1 MLLAVLALVL
11 RRALGNWR
19 LLAVVTA
26 GVVFAAAL
34 TASTAIYADAIR
46 DLGLSHALRGQ
57 TQLDLDTIV
66 TTTSTRLAA
75 SEDAPRRQSTQGI
88 ARAYAGHWLG
98 APVEYGRSATFYLSP
113 PGQPASTADNRP
125 RSFLQYQDGLPEH
138 VRVTDGTLTLHTDSP
153 ADPKQPPT
161 INVVGGKA
169 TADRLKVQVGDRFDL
184 HPYWHLEMAPV
195 SVFVAGII
203 EPKDA
208 NEGYWMGKGDR
219 FSLESPS
226 WDTYPFFVD
235 RDTLEGTI
243 AAYLPDIEGDFT
255 TLFPTRASAINA
267 DNATRALNGFNGME
281 AQLRAQIPRTSISTV
296 VPETISTFQSKLFFS
311 RLPLF
316 ALMMQ
321 VVGIVLYYIAMV
333 STMLVDRQAG
343 EVALLKSRGAST
355 RQIVGV
361 YAIEGGIIAL
371 LGGVLGP
378 MLAAATIRLLGPT
391 PPFHDLSGGALL
403 RTHISTQAWLL
414 AALGA
419 GLSLAALLWPA
430 YRACRYSIV
439 GFKQALSRPP
449 RTPAFF
455 RYYLDVFLIVVAAVL
470 FYELRQRGSLVT
482 QQLFGNLKTDPLLL
496 VTPTLFMLTIALLFL
511 RLFPL
516 ALRIVARLFG
526 EIGGPSI
533 LLGLWH
539 MVRSPVHYSRLILL
553 LILATSLGMFA
564 AGFRATLDRSYR
576 DRAAYQAG
584 ADLRA
589 EGVREQ
595 LPLAGPDLAAK
606 AQQALGASA
615 ASAAVRENGSY
626 SPKPF
631 ESVDAQVLGIDP
643 ATFPGVAYWRDD
655 FSGSSLA
662 GMAKTLAKSSPAAL
676 PGLPL
681 PDGARAIGVWVQGS
695 AAAQPY
701 QLAARLVDRTGR
713 ILDYQLNSGRG
724 TQPPPGTWTF
734 FAARLDQ
741 PGAGFSFRPG
751 PPPAQ
756 PLRFIALYTRSRP
769 TQMPETVQDYF
780 DDLQV
785 SMDASLQTGPNGF
798 ANGTTLL
805 DFEDTSNLELVAGES
820 SRPTGDSFGR
830 SDRAAHGGQFSGLL
844 TWNHEAIPEHGV
856 RLKDDGEPIVAYAS
870 NDLMKAG
877 GLHSGQTIA
886 MYVDRGYVDVRI
898 AGSFA
903 YFPTYTPGSGQNLLV
918 VDLARLQYAT
928 MRVPDAGDGSYA
940 NAVWLRGPSTT
951 SDALTA
957 IHGAGLSAD
966 SITSVAELRAGQQR
980 DPLVAASWEGI
991 LFLSFTAVLLLAAL
1005 GFVVY
1010 SLLSARARALEF
1022 AVLRTMGLSRRQ
1034 IVFVVS
1040 FEQVF
1045 VTVAGVLAGTI
1056 LGFPLSRLMIGYMGI
1071 TETGAKVVPPFV
1083 SSVSWQAIASTYIGL
1098 GVVFVG
1104 ATAALASLYA
1114 RLAVSRALRLGE
1126 G

>member
-1 MLLAVLALVL
+1 MLLAVLALVV

-34 TASTAIYADAIR
+34 TSSTAIYADAIR

-57 TQLDLDTIV
+57 PQLSLDTIV
-66 TTTSTRLAA
+66 TSTSARMAA
-75 SEDAPRRQSTQGI
+75 AEDASRRQNTQGI
-88 ARAYAGHWLG
+88 AHAYAGHWLSG
-98 APVEYGRSATFYLSP
+98 PVEYGRSATFYLSP
-113 PGQPASTADNRP
+113 PGQPAPVADNRP
-125 RSFLQYQDGLPEH
+125 RSFLQYQDGLADH
-138 VRVTDGTLTLHTDSP
+138 VRVTDGALTLHTDP
-153 ADPKQPPT
+153 AADPKQPPT
-161 INVVGGKA
+161 VQAVIGKV
-169 TADRLKVQVGDRFDL
+169 TADRLKVKVGDRFDL
-184 HPYWHLEMAPV
+184 HPYWHLEMAPI
-195 SVFVAGII
+195 SVVVAGII

-208 NEGYWMGKGDR
+208 NEEYWMGKSDR
-219 FSLESPS
+219 FELLSQS

-235 RDTLEGTI
+235 RDTLEGTV

-255 TLFPTRASAINA
+255 TLFPVKASGINA
-267 DNATRALNGFNGME
+267 DNATRALNGFDGME
-281 AQLRAQIPRTSISTV
+281 AQLRAQIPRTTINTV
-296 VPETISTFQSKLFFS
+296 VPETISTYQSKLFFS

-316 ALMMQ
+316 ALMLQ
-321 VVGIVLYYIAMV
+321 VVGIVLYYIVMV

-378 MLAAATIRLLGPT
+378 VLAAATIRLLGPT

-430 YRACRYSIV
+430 YRASRYSIV

-516 ALRIVARLFG
+516 ALRLVARLFG
-526 EIGGPSI
+526 EVSGPSV

-589 EGVREQ
+589 EGVREP
-595 LPLAGPDLAAK
+595 LPLSGGDLAAK
-606 AQQALGASA
+606 AQQALGAA
-615 ASAAVRENGSY
+615 AVSSTVRENGSY
-626 SPKPF
+626 SPKQF
-631 ESVDAQVLGIDP
+631 QQVDAQLLGIDP
-643 ATFPGVAYWRDD
+643 ASFDSVAYWRDD
-655 FSGSSLA
+655 FSGHSLK
-662 GMAKTLAKSSPAAL
+662 GMTSALAKSRPVAL
-676 PGLPL
+676 PGLLL

-695 AAAQPY
+695 AATQPY
-701 QLAARLVDRTGR
+701 QIAVRLVDASGR
-713 ILDYQLNSGRG
+713 IVDYQLSNGRA
-724 TQPPPGTWTF
+724 TQPPPGQWTF
-734 FAARLDQ
+734 LSARLDQ
-741 PGAGFSFRPG
+741 PGAGFTFRPG

-769 TQMPETVQDYF
+769 IQTAETVQDYF

-785 SMDASLQTGPNGF
+785 STDTALQAAGGF
-798 ANGTTLL
+798 ANGTVVT
-805 DFEDTSNLELVAGES
+805 DFEDTSGFELVGDES
-820 SRPTGDSFGR
+820 TRPTGDSFGR
-830 SDRAAHGGQFSGLL
+830 SDKAAHGGQFSGLL
-844 TWNHEAIPEHGV
+844 TWTHEAIPVHGA
-856 RLKDDGEPIVAYAS
+856 RMKGDGQPVAGYAS
-870 NDLMKAG
+870 QEFMKAA
-877 GLHSGQTIA
+877 GLHSGQTIL
-886 MYVDRGYVDVRI
+886 MYIDRAYVDVRI
-898 AGSFA
+898 AGSFS

-918 VDLARLQYAT
+918 VDMARLQYAT
-928 MRVPDAGDGSYA
+928 MRVPEAGDGTYA
-940 NAVWLRGPSTT
+940 NGVWARGPDPSID
-951 SDALTA
+951 SLTA
-957 IHGAGLSAD
+957 LRRAGLSAD
-966 SITSVAELRAGQQR
+966 EISSVAELRASQQR

-991 LFLSFTAVLLLAAL
+991 LFLSFAAVLLLAAL

-1010 SLLSARARALEF
+1010 SLLSARAQALEF

-1040 FEQVF
+1040 FEQLF

-1071 TETGAKVVPPFV
+1071 TETGSKVVPPFV
-1083 SSVSWQAIASTYIGL
+1083 SSVSWQAVASTYVGL
-1098 GVVFVG
+1098 AIVFAG
-1104 ATAALASLYA
+1104 ATAALATLYA